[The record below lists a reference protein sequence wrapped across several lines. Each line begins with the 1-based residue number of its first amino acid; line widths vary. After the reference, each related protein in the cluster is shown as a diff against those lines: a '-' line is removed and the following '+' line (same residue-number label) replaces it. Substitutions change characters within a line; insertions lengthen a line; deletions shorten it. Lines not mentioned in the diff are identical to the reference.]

1 LIHPPNTKGK
11 EAKVRCF
18 LNRKVL
24 YKEKDATLQQE
35 KGAPFKAEQ
44 DT

>member
-1 LIHPPNTKGK
+1 MHPPITKGK

-18 LNRKVL
+18 QTARML
-24 YKEKDATLQQE
+24 YKEKDATPQQE
-35 KGAPFKAEQ
+35 KGAPFKAKQ